1 MGNLN
6 DTIAAISTAIGEA
19 GIAIV
24 RMSGDDSINI
34 IDKIFKSAS
43 GKKMAEAENRK
54 FLYGHIVDGD
64 KQIDEV
70 LVVKMKG
77 PHSYTAE
84 DIVEIH
90 CHGGV
95 VSVKR
100 ILNLI
105 LSKGARLAE
114 KGEFTK
120 RGFLN
125 GRIDLTQAEAVIDMI
140 KAKTDL
146 SFDMGLN
153 QLSGALSEVLNK
165 LKDELVS
172 MQALIVANID
182 FPDEDIED
190 AAYHDLI
197 ERSNKILDKM
207 DNLLDNSKNSRLLR
221 DGINTVI
228 LGKPNVGK
236 SSLLNGLLKYDRAI
250 VTDIAGTTRDIIEDY
265 INLDGV
271 LLKITDTAG
280 IRETDDEVER
290 IGVNIAREK
299 LKEADLVIA
308 IFDISR
314 EFDKDDEEILN
325 LIKDKKHITILNK
338 DDLEQK
344 ISDEEIEKY
353 FKDDYLRLSVME
365 NESVKKIENL
375 IIDLFFDGELKIS
388 SDSVLSNLRHI
399 NALKEAKKSL
409 LEVNESLKKKVFLDL
424 IEVDLENVIGHI
436 SEITGTIT
444 TEDIL
449 DRVFSDFCIGKY
461 KATI

>member
-1 MGNLN
+1 MSNLN

-24 RMSGDDSINI
+24 RMSGDDSVNI
-34 IDKIFKSAS
+34 IDKIFVSAS

-54 FLYGHIVDGD
+54 FLYGHIADGD
-64 KQIDEV
+64 KLIDEV

-140 KAKTDL
+140 KAKTDI

-190 AAYHDLI
+190 AAYHDLM
-197 ERSNKILDKM
+197 ERSDKILEKM

-280 IRETDDEVER
+280 IRETDDEVEK

-314 EFDKDDEEILN
+314 DFDKDDEEILN

-338 DDLEQK
+338 DDLDQK
-344 ISDEEIEKY
+344 ISDKEIEKY

-375 IIDLFFDGELKIS
+375 IIDLFFDGELQIS
-388 SDSVLSNLRHI
+388 SDSILSNIRHI
-399 NALKEAKKSL
+399 NALKEAKKAL
-409 LEVNESLKKKVFLDL
+409 LEVNESLKEKVFLDL
-424 IEVDLENVIGHI
+424 IEVDLENVISHI

-449 DRVFSDFCIGKY
+449 DRVFSDFCIGK
-461 KATI
+461 

>member
-24 RMSGDDSINI
+24 RMSGDDSVNI
-34 IDKIFKSAS
+34 IDEIFKSAS
-43 GKKMAEAENRK
+43 GKNMAEAENRK

-190 AAYHDLI
+190 AAYNDLI

-207 DNLLDNSKNSRLLR
+207 DNLLENSKNSRLLR

-280 IRETDDEVER
+280 IRETDDEVEK

-338 DDLEQK
+338 DDLDQK

-365 NESVKKIENL
+365 NESVKKIEDL
-375 IIDLFFDGELKIS
+375 IIDLFFDGELQIS
-388 SDSVLSNLRHI
+388 SDLVLSNLRHI

-409 LEVNESLKKKVFLDL
+409 LEVNESLKQKVFLDL

-449 DRVFSDFCIGKY
+449 DRVFSDFCIGK
-461 KATI
+461 

>member
-1 MGNLN
+1 MANLN

-24 RMSGDDSINI
+24 RMSGDDSVNI
-34 IDKIFKSAS
+34 IDEIFVSAS
-43 GKKMAEAENRK
+43 EKKMAEAENRK
-54 FLYGHIVDGD
+54 FLYGHIADGD
-64 KQIDEV
+64 KLIDEV

-140 KAKTDL
+140 KAKTDI

-190 AAYHDLI
+190 AAYHDLM
-197 ERSNKILDKM
+197 ERSDKILEKM

-280 IRETDDEVER
+280 IRETDDEVEK

-314 EFDKDDEEILN
+314 DFDKDDEEILN

-338 DDLEQK
+338 DDLDQK

-375 IIDLFFDGELKIS
+375 IIDLFFDGELQIS
-388 SDSVLSNLRHI
+388 SDSILSNIRHI
-399 NALKEAKKSL
+399 NALKEAKKAL
-409 LEVNESLKKKVFLDL
+409 LEVNESLKEKVFLDL
-424 IEVDLENVIGHI
+424 IEVDLENVISHI

-449 DRVFSDFCIGKY
+449 DRVFSDFCIGK
-461 KATI
+461 

>member
-1 MGNLN
+1 MANLN

-24 RMSGDDSINI
+24 RMSGDDSVNI
-34 IDKIFKSAS
+34 IDEIFVSAS

-54 FLYGHIVDGD
+54 FLYGHIADGD
-64 KQIDEV
+64 KLIDEV

-95 VSVKR
+95 VSVKK

-140 KAKTDL
+140 KAKTDI

-190 AAYHDLI
+190 AAYHDLM
-197 ERSNKILDKM
+197 ERSDKILEKM
-207 DNLLDNSKNSRLLR
+207 NNLLDNSKNSRLLR

-280 IRETDDEVER
+280 IRETDDEVEK

-314 EFDKDDEEILN
+314 DFDKDDEEILN

-338 DDLEQK
+338 DDLDQK

-375 IIDLFFDGELKIS
+375 IIDLFFDGELQIS
-388 SDSVLSNLRHI
+388 SDSILSNIRHI
-399 NALKEAKKSL
+399 NALKEAKKAL
-409 LEVNESLKKKVFLDL
+409 LEVNESLKEKVFLDL
-424 IEVDLENVIGHI
+424 IEVDLENVISHI

-449 DRVFSDFCIGKY
+449 DRVFSDFCIGK
-461 KATI
+461 

>member
-1 MGNLN
+1 MSNLN

-24 RMSGDDSINI
+24 RMSGDDSVNI
-34 IDKIFKSAS
+34 IDEIFVSAS

-54 FLYGHIVDGD
+54 FLYGHIADGD
-64 KQIDEV
+64 KLIDEV

-140 KAKTDL
+140 KAKTDI
-146 SFDMGLN
+146 SFDIGLN

-190 AAYHDLI
+190 AAYHDLM
-197 ERSNKILDKM
+197 ERSDKILEKM

-280 IRETDDEVER
+280 IRETDDEVEK

-314 EFDKDDEEILN
+314 DFDKDDEEILN

-338 DDLEQK
+338 DDLDQK

-375 IIDLFFDGELKIS
+375 IIDLFFDGELQIS
-388 SDSVLSNLRHI
+388 SDSILSNIRHI
-399 NALKEAKKSL
+399 NALKEAKKTL
-409 LEVNESLKKKVFLDL
+409 LEVNESLKEKVFLDL
-424 IEVDLENVIGHI
+424 IEVDLENVISHI

-449 DRVFSDFCIGKY
+449 DRVFSDFCIGK
-461 KATI
+461 

>member
-84 DIVEIH
+84 DIIEIH

-125 GRIDLTQAEAVIDMI
+125 GRIDLTQVEAVIDMI

-190 AAYHDLI
+190 AAYNDLI

-280 IRETDDEVER
+280 IRETDDEVEK

-325 LIKDKKHITILNK
+325 LIKDKRHITILNK

-365 NESVKKIENL
+365 NESVKKIEDL
-375 IIDLFFDGELKIS
+375 IIDLFFDGELQIS

-409 LEVNESLKKKVFLDL
+409 LEVNESLKQKVFLDL

-449 DRVFSDFCIGKY
+449 DRVFSDFCIGK
-461 KATI
+461 

>member
-1 MGNLN
+1 MANLN

-24 RMSGDDSINI
+24 RMSGDDSVNI
-34 IDKIFKSAS
+34 IDEIFVSAS

-54 FLYGHIVDGD
+54 FLYGHIADGD
-64 KQIDEV
+64 KLIDEV

-84 DIVEIH
+84 DIVEVH

-140 KAKTDL
+140 KAKTDI

-190 AAYHDLI
+190 AAYHDLM
-197 ERSNKILDKM
+197 ERSYKILEKM
-207 DNLLDNSKNSRLLR
+207 DSLLDNSKNSRLLR

-280 IRETDDEVER
+280 IRETDDEVEK

-314 EFDKDDEEILN
+314 DFDKDDEEILN

-338 DDLEQK
+338 DDLDQK

-375 IIDLFFDGELKIS
+375 IIDLFFDGELQIS
-388 SDSVLSNLRHI
+388 SDSILSNIRHI
-399 NALKEAKKSL
+399 NALKEAKKAL
-409 LEVNESLKKKVFLDL
+409 LEVNESLKEKVFLDL

-449 DRVFSDFCIGKY
+449 DRVFSDFCIGK
-461 KATI
+461 

>member
-1 MGNLN
+1 MANLN

-24 RMSGDDSINI
+24 RMSGDDSVNI
-34 IDKIFKSAS
+34 IDEIFVSAS

-54 FLYGHIVDGD
+54 FLYGHIADGD
-64 KQIDEV
+64 KLIDEV

-114 KGEFTK
+114 RGEFTK

-140 KAKTDL
+140 KAKTDI

-190 AAYHDLI
+190 AAYHDLM
-197 ERSNKILDKM
+197 ERSDKILEKM

-280 IRETDDEVER
+280 IRETDDEVEK

-314 EFDKDDEEILN
+314 DFDKDDEEILN

-338 DDLEQK
+338 DDLDQK

-375 IIDLFFDGELKIS
+375 IIDLFFDGELQIS
-388 SDSVLSNLRHI
+388 SDSILSNIRHI
-399 NALKEAKKSL
+399 NALKEAKKAL
-409 LEVNESLKKKVFLDL
+409 LEVNESLKEKVFLDL
-424 IEVDLENVIGHI
+424 IEVDLENVISHI

-449 DRVFSDFCIGKY
+449 DRVFSDFCIGK
-461 KATI
+461 

>member
-1 MGNLN
+1 MANLN

-24 RMSGDDSINI
+24 RISGDDSVNI
-34 IDKIFKSAS
+34 IDEIFVSAS

-54 FLYGHIVDGD
+54 FLYGHIADGD
-64 KQIDEV
+64 KLIDEV

-140 KAKTDL
+140 KAKTDI

-190 AAYHDLI
+190 AAYHDLM
-197 ERSNKILDKM
+197 ERSDKILEKM

-280 IRETDDEVER
+280 IRETDDEVEK

-314 EFDKDDEEILN
+314 DFDKDDEEILN

-338 DDLEQK
+338 DDLDQK

-375 IIDLFFDGELKIS
+375 IIDLFFDGELQIS
-388 SDSVLSNLRHI
+388 SDSILSNIRHI
-399 NALKEAKKSL
+399 NALKEAKKAL
-409 LEVNESLKKKVFLDL
+409 LEVNESLKEKVFLDL
-424 IEVDLENVIGHI
+424 IEVDLENVISHI

-449 DRVFSDFCIGKY
+449 DRVFSDFCIGK
-461 KATI
+461 

>member
-1 MGNLN
+1 MANLN

-24 RMSGDDSINI
+24 RMSGDDSVNI
-34 IDKIFKSAS
+34 IDEIFVSAS

-54 FLYGHIVDGD
+54 FLYGHIADGD
-64 KQIDEV
+64 KLIDEV

-84 DIVEIH
+84 DIVEVH

-140 KAKTDL
+140 KAKTDI

-190 AAYHDLI
+190 AAYHDLM
-197 ERSNKILDKM
+197 ERSDKILEKM

-280 IRETDDEVER
+280 IRETDDEVEK

-314 EFDKDDEEILN
+314 DFDKDDEEILN
-325 LIKDKKHITILNK
+325 LIKDKKNITILNK
-338 DDLEQK
+338 DDLDQK

-375 IIDLFFDGELKIS
+375 IIDLFFDGELQIS
-388 SDSVLSNLRHI
+388 SDSILSNIRHI
-399 NALKEAKKSL
+399 NALKESKKAL
-409 LEVNESLKKKVFLDL
+409 LEVNESLKEKVFLDL
-424 IEVDLENVIGHI
+424 IEVDLENVISHI

-449 DRVFSDFCIGKY
+449 DRVFSDFCIGK
-461 KATI
+461 

>member
-1 MGNLN
+1 MANLN

-24 RMSGDDSINI
+24 RMSGDDSVNI
-34 IDKIFKSAS
+34 IDEIFVPAS

-54 FLYGHIVDGD
+54 FLYGHIADGD
-64 KQIDEV
+64 KLIDEV

-95 VSVKR
+95 VSVKK

-140 KAKTDL
+140 KAKTDI

-165 LKDELVS
+165 LKDELLS

-190 AAYHDLI
+190 AAYHDLM
-197 ERSNKILDKM
+197 ERSDKILEKM

-280 IRETDDEVER
+280 IRETDDEVEK

-314 EFDKDDEEILN
+314 DFDKDDEEILN

-338 DDLEQK
+338 DDLDQK

-375 IIDLFFDGELKIS
+375 IIDLFFDGELQIS
-388 SDSVLSNLRHI
+388 SDSILSNIRHI
-399 NALKEAKKSL
+399 NALKEAKKAL
-409 LEVNESLKKKVFLDL
+409 LEVNESLKEKVFLDL
-424 IEVDLENVIGHI
+424 IEVELENVISHI

-449 DRVFSDFCIGKY
+449 DRVFSDFCIGK
-461 KATI
+461 

>member
-24 RMSGDDSINI
+24 RMSGEDSINI
-34 IDKIFKSAS
+34 IDKIFVSAS
-43 GKKMAEAENRK
+43 KIKMKDAENRK
-54 FLYGHIVDGD
+54 FMYGHIYDDD
-64 KQIDEV
+64 KKIDEV

-125 GRIDLTQAEAVIDMI
+125 GRIDLTQAEAVIDLI
-140 KAKTDL
+140 KAKTDI
-146 SFDMGLN
+146 SFDLGLN

-190 AAYHDLI
+190 AAYNDLLD
-197 ERSNKILDKM
+197 RSKKILDKI
-207 DNLLDNSKNSRLLR
+207 DNLLENSKNSRLLR

-250 VTDIAGTTRDIIEDY
+250 VTDIAGTTRDVIEDY

-271 LLKITDTAG
+271 LLKISDTAG
-280 IRETDDEVER
+280 IRETDDEVEK

-299 LKEADLVIA
+299 LKDADLVIA
-308 IFDISR
+308 IFDLSR
-314 EFDKDDEEILN
+314 DFDEDDKEILK
-325 LIKDKKHITILNK
+325 LIENKKHIIILNK

-365 NESVKKIENL
+365 NESVMKVEKL
-375 IIDLFFDGELKIS
+375 IIDLFFDGELQIS
-388 SDSVLSNLRHI
+388 SDTVLSNLRHI
-399 NALKEAKKSL
+399 NALREAKKEL
-409 LEVNESLKKKVFLDL
+409 LEVNESLNKRVFLDL
-424 IEVDLENVIGHI
+424 IEVDLENVIAHI

-449 DRVFSDFCIGKY
+449 DRVFSDFCIGK
-461 KATI
+461 

>member
-24 RMSGDDSINI
+24 RMSGDDSVNI

-190 AAYHDLI
+190 AAYNDLI

-280 IRETDDEVER
+280 IRETDDEVEK

-375 IIDLFFDGELKIS
+375 IIDLFFDGELQIS
-388 SDSVLSNLRHI
+388 SDSILSNLRHI

-449 DRVFSDFCIGKY
+449 DRVFSDFCIGK
-461 KATI
+461 

>member
-34 IDKIFKSAS
+34 IDEIFKSAS
-43 GKKMAEAENRK
+43 GKKMAESENRK

-153 QLSGALSEVLNK
+153 QLSGVLSEVLNK

-190 AAYHDLI
+190 AAYNDLI

-449 DRVFSDFCIGKY
+449 DRVFSDFCIGK
-461 KATI
+461 

>member
-1 MGNLN
+1 MMGNLN

-24 RMSGDDSINI
+24 RMSGEDSINI
-34 IDKIFKSAS
+34 IDKIFVAAS
-43 GKKMAEAENRK
+43 KIKMKDAENRK
-54 FLYGHIVDGD
+54 FMYGHIYDDD
-64 KQIDEV
+64 KKIDEV

-125 GRIDLTQAEAVIDMI
+125 GRIDLTQAEAVIDLI
-140 KAKTDL
+140 KAKTDI
-146 SFDMGLN
+146 SFDLGLN

-190 AAYHDLI
+190 AAYNDLLD
-197 ERSNKILDKM
+197 RSKKILDKI
-207 DNLLDNSKNSRLLR
+207 DNLLENSKNSRLLR

-250 VTDIAGTTRDIIEDY
+250 VTDIAGTTRDVIEDY

-271 LLKITDTAG
+271 LLKISDTAG
-280 IRETDDEVER
+280 IRETDDEVEK

-299 LKEADLVIA
+299 LKDADLVIA
-308 IFDISR
+308 IFDLSR
-314 EFDKDDEEILN
+314 DFDEDDKEILK
-325 LIKDKKHITILNK
+325 LIENKKHIIILNK

-365 NESVKKIENL
+365 NESVMKVEKL
-375 IIDLFFDGELKIS
+375 IIDLFFDGELQIS
-388 SDSVLSNLRHI
+388 SDTVLSNLRHI
-399 NALKEAKKSL
+399 NALREAKKEL
-409 LEVNESLKKKVFLDL
+409 LEVNESLNKRVFLDL
-424 IEVDLENVIGHI
+424 IEVDLENVIAHI

-449 DRVFSDFCIGKY
+449 DRVFSDFCIGK
-461 KATI
+461 

>member
-34 IDKIFKSAS
+34 IDEIFKSAS

-84 DIVEIH
+84 DIIEIH

-190 AAYHDLI
+190 AAYNDLI

-375 IIDLFFDGELKIS
+375 IIDLFFDGELQIS

-449 DRVFSDFCIGKY
+449 DRVFSDFCIGK
-461 KATI
+461 

>member
-1 MGNLN
+1 MANLN

-24 RMSGDDSINI
+24 RMSGDNSVNI
-34 IDKIFKSAS
+34 IDKIFVSAS
-43 GKKMAEAENRK
+43 GKKMVEAENRK

-64 KQIDEV
+64 KLIDEV

-84 DIVEIH
+84 DIVEVH

-140 KAKTDL
+140 KAKTDI

-190 AAYHDLI
+190 AAYHDLM
-197 ERSNKILDKM
+197 ERSGKILEKM

-280 IRETDDEVER
+280 IRETDDEVEK

-314 EFDKDDEEILN
+314 DFDKDDEEILK
-325 LIKDKKHITILNK
+325 LIKGKKHITILNK
-338 DDLEQK
+338 DDLDQK
-344 ISDEEIEKY
+344 ISNEEIEKY

-365 NESVKKIENL
+365 NKSVKKIENL
-375 IIDLFFDGELKIS
+375 IIDLFFDGVLQIS
-388 SDSVLSNLRHI
+388 SDSILSNIRHI
-399 NALKEAKKSL
+399 NALKEAKKAL
-409 LEVNESLKKKVFLDL
+409 LEVNESLKERVFLDL

-436 SEITGTIT
+436 SEITGIIT

-449 DRVFSDFCIGKY
+449 DRVFSDFCIGK
-461 KATI
+461 

>member
-34 IDKIFKSAS
+34 IDKIFVSAS
-43 GKKMAEAENRK
+43 KVKMAEAENRK
-54 FLYGHIVDGD
+54 FLYGHICDGD
-64 KQIDEV
+64 KKIDEV

-125 GRIDLTQAEAVIDMI
+125 GRIDLTQAEAVIDLI
-140 KAKTDL
+140 KAKTDI
-146 SFDMGLN
+146 SFDLGLN
-153 QLSGALSEVLNK
+153 QLGGALSEVLNK

-190 AAYHDLI
+190 AAYNDLLD
-197 ERSNKILDKM
+197 RSNKILDKM
-207 DNLLDNSKNSRLLR
+207 DKLLENSKNSRLLR

-250 VTDIAGTTRDIIEDY
+250 VTDIAGTTRDVIEDY

-271 LLKITDTAG
+271 LLKISDTAG
-280 IRETDDEVER
+280 IRETEDEVEK

-299 LKEADLVIA
+299 LKDADLVIA

-314 EFDKDDEEILN
+314 DFDQDDKEILK
-325 LIKDKKHITILNK
+325 LIENKKRIIILNK

-344 ISDEEIEKY
+344 ISDGEIEKY

-365 NESVKKIENL
+365 NESVMKVEKL
-375 IIDLFFDGELKIS
+375 IIDLFFDGELQIS
-388 SDSVLSNLRHI
+388 SDTVLSNLRHI
-399 NALKEAKKSL
+399 NALREAKKEL
-409 LEVNESLKKKVFLDL
+409 LEVNESLNKRVFLDL
-424 IEVDLENVIGHI
+424 IEVDLENVIAHI

-449 DRVFSDFCIGKY
+449 DRVFSDFCIGK
-461 KATI
+461 

>member
-1 MGNLN
+1 MSNLN

-24 RMSGDDSINI
+24 RISGDDSVNI
-34 IDKIFKSAS
+34 IDEIFVSAS

-54 FLYGHIVDGD
+54 FLYGYIADGD
-64 KQIDEV
+64 KLIDEV

-114 KGEFTK
+114 RGEFTK

-140 KAKTDL
+140 KAKTDI

-190 AAYHDLI
+190 AAYHDLM
-197 ERSNKILDKM
+197 ERSDKILEKM

-280 IRETDDEVER
+280 IRETDDEVEK

-314 EFDKDDEEILN
+314 DFDKDDEEILN

-338 DDLEQK
+338 DDLDQK

-375 IIDLFFDGELKIS
+375 IIDLFFDGELQIS
-388 SDSVLSNLRHI
+388 SDSILSNIRHI
-399 NALKEAKKSL
+399 NALKEAKKAL
-409 LEVNESLKKKVFLDL
+409 LEVNESLKEKVFLDL
-424 IEVDLENVIGHI
+424 IEVDLENVISHI

-449 DRVFSDFCIGKY
+449 DRVFSDFCIGK
-461 KATI
+461 

>member
-24 RMSGDDSINI
+24 RMSGDDSVNI
-34 IDKIFKSAS
+34 IDEIFKSAS

-64 KQIDEV
+64 KKIDEV

-140 KAKTDL
+140 KAKTGL

-190 AAYHDLI
+190 AAYNDLI
-197 ERSNKILDKM
+197 ERSHKILDKM

-280 IRETDDEVER
+280 IRETEDEVEK

-325 LIKDKKHITILNK
+325 LIKDKNHITILNK

-375 IIDLFFDGELKIS
+375 IIDLFFDGELQIS

-449 DRVFSDFCIGKY
+449 DRVFSDFCIGK
-461 KATI
+461 

>member
-1 MGNLN
+1 MQNLN

-24 RMSGDDSINI
+24 RLSGEDSINI
-34 IDKIFKSAS
+34 IDKIFVAKN
-43 GKKMAEAENRK
+43 KKKIKDAENRK
-54 FLYGHIVDGD
+54 FVYGHIFDED
-64 KQIDEV
+64 KAIDEV
-70 LVVKMKG
+70 LVVKMLG

-84 DIVEIH
+84 DIVEVH

-95 VSVKR
+95 VAVKR

-114 KGEFTK
+114 RGEFTK

-140 KAKTDL
+140 KSKTDI
-146 SFDMGLN
+146 SFDIGLN
-153 QLSGALSEVLNK
+153 QLGGSLSSVLSALQDKVI
-165 LKDELVS
+165 S

-182 FPDEDIED
+182 FPDDEIED
-190 AAYHDLI
+190 ATYD
-197 ERSNKILDKM
+197 ELDKRYEEIISKI
-207 DNLLDNSKNSRLLR
+207 DNLLENSKNSRLLR

-236 SSLLNGLLKYDRAI
+236 SSLLNGLLRYDRAI
-250 VTDIAGTTRDIIEDY
+250 VTDIAGTTRDVIEDY

-280 IRETDDEVER
+280 IRETEDEVEK
-290 IGVNIAREK
+290 IGVSIAK
-299 LKEADLVIA
+299 DKMKDADLIIA

-314 EFDKDDEEILN
+314 EFDNDDKEILK

-338 DDLEQK
+338 DDLIQK
-344 ISDEEIEKY
+344 ISDEDIEKY
-353 FKDDYLRLSVME
+353 FGKDYLKLSVME
-365 NESVKKIENL
+365 NQSIREIENL
-375 IIDLFFDGELKIS
+375 IKDMFFDGEIQIS
-388 SDSVLSNLRHI
+388 SDGVLSNIRHI
-399 NALKEAKKSL
+399 NALKEAKKD
-409 LEVNESLKKKVFLDL
+409 LEAVKNGIDARVFLDL
-424 IEVDLENVIGHI
+424 IAVDLENVINHI
-436 SEITGTIT
+436 SEITGAIT

-449 DRVFSDFCIGKY
+449 DRVFSEFCIGK
-461 KATI
+461 

>member
-24 RMSGDDSINI
+24 RMSGEDSINI
-34 IDKIFKSAS
+34 IDKIFVAAS
-43 GKKMAEAENRK
+43 KIKMKDAENRK
-54 FLYGHIVDGD
+54 FMYGHIYDAD
-64 KQIDEV
+64 KKIDEV

-125 GRIDLTQAEAVIDMI
+125 GRIDLTQAEAVIDLI
-140 KAKTDL
+140 KAKTDI
-146 SFDMGLN
+146 SFDLGLN

-182 FPDEDIED
+182 FTDEDIED
-190 AAYHDLI
+190 AAYNDLLD
-197 ERSNKILDKM
+197 RSKKILDKI
-207 DNLLDNSKNSRLLR
+207 DNLLENSKNSRLLR

-250 VTDIAGTTRDIIEDY
+250 VTDIAGTTRDVIEDY

-271 LLKITDTAG
+271 LLKISDTAG
-280 IRETDDEVER
+280 IRETDDEVEK

-299 LKEADLVIA
+299 LKDADLVIA
-308 IFDISR
+308 IFDLSR
-314 EFDKDDEEILN
+314 DFDEDDKEILK
-325 LIKDKKHITILNK
+325 LIENKKDIIILNK

-365 NESVKKIENL
+365 NESVMKVEKL
-375 IIDLFFDGELKIS
+375 IIDLFFDGELQIS
-388 SDSVLSNLRHI
+388 SDTVLSNLRHI
-399 NALKEAKKSL
+399 NALREAKKEL
-409 LEVNESLKKKVFLDL
+409 LEVNESLNKRVFLDL
-424 IEVDLENVIGHI
+424 IEVDLENVIAHI

-449 DRVFSDFCIGKY
+449 DRVFSDFCIGK
-461 KATI
+461 

>member
-1 MGNLN
+1 MENLK

-24 RMSGDDSINI
+24 RMSGDDSIEI
-34 IDKIFKSAS
+34 IDKVFKGVSEKS
-43 GKKMAEAENRK
+43 MAEFENRK
-54 FLYGHIVDGD
+54 FAYGHIYDGD
-64 KQIDEV
+64 KIIDEV

-84 DIVEIH
+84 DIVEVH

-95 VSVKR
+95 VAVKR
-100 ILNLI
+100 ILNLL

-114 KGEFTK
+114 RGEFTK

-125 GRIDLTQAEAVIDMI
+125 GRIDLAQAEGIIDMI
-140 KAKTDL
+140 KSKTET

-153 QLSGALSEVLNK
+153 QLNGELSKVLNNMI
-165 LKDELVS
+165 DELIS
-172 MQALIVANID
+172 MQALVVANID
-182 FPDEDIED
+182 FPEDDIENATYESLD
-190 AAYHDLI
+190 
-197 ERSNKILDKM
+197 ERSKKILDKI

-250 VTDIAGTTRDIIEDY
+250 VTDIAGTTRDVIEDY

-280 IRETDDEVER
+280 IRETDDQVEK

-308 IFDISR
+308 IFDLSR
-314 EFDKDDEEILN
+314 KFDSDDEEILN
-325 LIKDKKHITILNK
+325 LIENKKHIVILNK

-344 ISDEEIEKY
+344 ITDEEIKNH
-353 FKDDYLRLSVME
+353 FGDDYLRLSVME
-365 NESVKKIENL
+365 NESIKKIEKL
-375 IIDLFFDGELKIS
+375 IIDLFFDGEIVIS
-388 SDSVLSNLRHI
+388 SDATLSNLRHV
-399 NALKEAKKSL
+399 NALKDAKEDL
-409 LEVNESLKKKVFLDL
+409 IEVRNGIDRKEFLDL
-424 IEVDLENVIGHI
+424 IEVDIENVIGHI

-449 DRVFSDFCIGKY
+449 DRVFSEFCIGK
-461 KATI
+461 

>member
-1 MGNLN
+1 MANLN

-24 RMSGDDSINI
+24 RMSGDDSVNI
-34 IDKIFKSAS
+34 IDKIFVSAI

-64 KQIDEV
+64 KLIDEV

-84 DIVEIH
+84 DIIEVH

-100 ILNLI
+100 ILSLI

-140 KAKTDL
+140 KAKTDI

-190 AAYHDLI
+190 AAYHDLM
-197 ERSNKILDKM
+197 ERSGKILEKM

-280 IRETDDEVER
+280 IRETDDEVEK

-314 EFDKDDEEILN
+314 DFDKDDEEILK
-325 LIKDKKHITILNK
+325 LIKGKKHITILNK
-338 DDLEQK
+338 DDLDQK
-344 ISDEEIEKY
+344 ISNEEIEKY

-365 NESVKKIENL
+365 NKSVKKIENL
-375 IIDLFFDGELKIS
+375 IIDLFFDGELQIS
-388 SDSVLSNLRHI
+388 SDSILSNIRHI
-399 NALKEAKKSL
+399 NALKEAKKAL
-409 LEVNESLKKKVFLDL
+409 LEVNESLKERVFLDL

-449 DRVFSDFCIGKY
+449 DRVFSDFCIGK
-461 KATI
+461 

>member
-34 IDKIFKSAS
+34 IDEIFKSAS

-190 AAYHDLI
+190 AAYNDLI

-280 IRETDDEVER
+280 IRETEDEVEK

-344 ISDEEIEKY
+344 ISDEEIKKY

-365 NESVKKIENL
+365 NESVKKIEDL
-375 IIDLFFDGELKIS
+375 IIDLFFDGELQIS

-399 NALKEAKKSL
+399 NALTEAKKSL
-409 LEVNESLKKKVFLDL
+409 LEVNESLKQKVFLDL

-449 DRVFSDFCIGKY
+449 DRVFSDFCIGK
-461 KATI
+461 

>member
-34 IDKIFKSAS
+34 IDEIFKSAS

-84 DIVEIH
+84 DIIEIH

-105 LSKGARLAE
+105 LSKNARLAE

-190 AAYHDLI
+190 AAYNDLI

-280 IRETDDEVER
+280 IRETDDEVEK

-344 ISDEEIEKY
+344 ISDEEIKKY

-375 IIDLFFDGELKIS
+375 IIDLFFDGELQIS

-449 DRVFSDFCIGKY
+449 DRVFSDFCIGK
-461 KATI
+461 

>member
-1 MGNLN
+1 MANLN

-24 RMSGDDSINI
+24 RMSGDDSVNI
-34 IDKIFKSAS
+34 IDEIFVSAS

-54 FLYGHIVDGD
+54 FLYGHIADGD
-64 KQIDEV
+64 KLIDEV

-140 KAKTDL
+140 KAKTDI

-190 AAYHDLI
+190 AAYHDLM
-197 ERSNKILDKM
+197 ERSDKILEKM

-280 IRETDDEVER
+280 IRETDDEVEK

-314 EFDKDDEEILN
+314 DFDKDDEEILN

-338 DDLEQK
+338 DDLDQK

-375 IIDLFFDGELKIS
+375 IIDLFFDGELQIS
-388 SDSVLSNLRHI
+388 SDSILSNIRHI
-399 NALKEAKKSL
+399 NALKEAKKAL
-409 LEVNESLKKKVFLDL
+409 LEVNESLKEKVFLDL

-449 DRVFSDFCIGKY
+449 DRVFSDFCIGK
-461 KATI
+461 

>member
-24 RMSGDDSINI
+24 RMSGEDSINI
-34 IDKIFKSAS
+34 IDKIFVSAS
-43 GKKMAEAENRK
+43 KIKMKDAENRK
-54 FLYGHIVDGD
+54 FMYGHIYDAD
-64 KQIDEV
+64 KKIDEV

-125 GRIDLTQAEAVIDMI
+125 GRIDLTQAEAVIDLI
-140 KAKTDL
+140 KAKTDI
-146 SFDMGLN
+146 SFDLGLN

-190 AAYHDLI
+190 AAYNDLLD
-197 ERSNKILDKM
+197 RSKKILDKI
-207 DNLLDNSKNSRLLR
+207 DNLLENSKNSRLLR

-250 VTDIAGTTRDIIEDY
+250 VTDIAGTTRDVIEDY

-271 LLKITDTAG
+271 LLKISDTAG
-280 IRETDDEVER
+280 IRETDDEVEK

-299 LKEADLVIA
+299 LKDADLVIA
-308 IFDISR
+308 IFDLSR
-314 EFDKDDEEILN
+314 DFDDDDKEILK
-325 LIKDKKHITILNK
+325 LIENKKHVIILNK

-365 NESVKKIENL
+365 NESVMKVEKL
-375 IIDLFFDGELKIS
+375 IIDLFFDGELQIS
-388 SDSVLSNLRHI
+388 SDTVLSNLRHI
-399 NALKEAKKSL
+399 NALREAKKEL
-409 LEVNESLKKKVFLDL
+409 LEVNESLNKRVFLDL
-424 IEVDLENVIGHI
+424 IEVDLENVIAHI

-449 DRVFSDFCIGKY
+449 DRVFSDFCIGK
-461 KATI
+461 

>member
-34 IDKIFKSAS
+34 IDKIFVSAS
-43 GKKMAEAENRK
+43 GTKMAEAENRK
-54 FLYGHIVDGD
+54 FLYGHICDGD
-64 KQIDEV
+64 KKIDEV

-125 GRIDLTQAEAVIDMI
+125 GRIDLTQAEAVIDLI
-140 KAKTDL
+140 KAKTDI
-146 SFDMGLN
+146 SFDLGLN
-153 QLSGALSEVLNK
+153 QLGGALSEVLNK

-190 AAYHDLI
+190 AAYNDLLD
-197 ERSNKILDKM
+197 RSNKILDKM
-207 DNLLDNSKNSRLLR
+207 DKLLENSKNSRLLR

-250 VTDIAGTTRDIIEDY
+250 VTDIAGTTRDVIEDY

-271 LLKITDTAG
+271 LLKISDTAG
-280 IRETDDEVER
+280 IIETDDEVEK

-299 LKEADLVIA
+299 LKDADLVIA

-314 EFDKDDEEILN
+314 DFDQDDKEILK
-325 LIKDKKHITILNK
+325 LIENKKHIIILNK

-344 ISDEEIEKY
+344 ISDDEIEKY

-365 NESVKKIENL
+365 NESVMKVEKL
-375 IIDLFFDGELKIS
+375 IIDLFFDGELQIS
-388 SDSVLSNLRHI
+388 SDTVLSNLRHI
-399 NALKEAKKSL
+399 NALREAKKEL
-409 LEVNESLKKKVFLDL
+409 LEVNESLNKRVFLDL
-424 IEVDLENVIGHI
+424 IEVDLENVIAHI

-449 DRVFSDFCIGKY
+449 DRVFSDFCIGK
-461 KATI
+461 

>member
-24 RMSGDDSINI
+24 RMSGEDSINI
-34 IDKIFKSAS
+34 IDKIFVAAS
-43 GKKMAEAENRK
+43 KIKMKDAENRK
-54 FLYGHIVDGD
+54 FMYGHIYDDD
-64 KQIDEV
+64 KKIDEV

-114 KGEFTK
+114 RGEFTK

-140 KAKTDL
+140 KSKTDI
-146 SFDMGLN
+146 SFDLGLN
-153 QLSGALSEVLNK
+153 QLGGALTEVLNK

-190 AAYHDLI
+190 AAYNDLI
-197 ERSNKILDKM
+197 DRSKKILEKM
-207 DNLLDNSKNSRLLR
+207 ENLLENSKNSRLLR

-250 VTDIAGTTRDIIEDY
+250 VTDIAGTTRDVIEDY

-271 LLKITDTAG
+271 LLKISDTAG
-280 IRETDDEVER
+280 IRETDDEVEK

-299 LKEADLVIA
+299 LKDADLVIA
-308 IFDISR
+308 IFDLSR
-314 EFDKDDEEILN
+314 DFDQDDKEILK
-325 LIKDKKHITILNK
+325 LIENKKHIIILNK

-344 ISDEEIEKY
+344 ITNEEIENY

-365 NESVKKIENL
+365 NKSVLKVEKL
-375 IIDLFFDGELKIS
+375 IIDLFFDGELQIS
-388 SDSVLSNLRHI
+388 SETVLSNLRHI
-399 NALKEAKKSL
+399 NALKEAKKDL
-409 LEVNESLKKKVFLDL
+409 IEVNESLNEKVFLDL
-424 IEVDLENVIGHI
+424 IEVDLENVIAHI
-436 SEITGTIT
+436 SEITGAIT

-449 DRVFSDFCIGKY
+449 DRVFSDFCIGK
-461 KATI
+461 

>member
-34 IDKIFKSAS
+34 IDEIFKSAS

-190 AAYHDLI
+190 AAYNDLI

-280 IRETDDEVER
+280 IRETDDEVEK

-375 IIDLFFDGELKIS
+375 IIDLFFDGELQIS

-409 LEVNESLKKKVFLDL
+409 LEVNESLKQKVFLDL

-449 DRVFSDFCIGKY
+449 DRVFSDFCIGK
-461 KATI
+461 

>member
-1 MGNLN
+1 MSNLN

-24 RMSGDDSINI
+24 RMSGDDSVNI
-34 IDKIFKSAS
+34 IDEIFVSAS

-54 FLYGHIVDGD
+54 FLYGHIADGD
-64 KQIDEV
+64 KLIDEV

-140 KAKTDL
+140 KAKTDI

-190 AAYHDLI
+190 AAYHDLM
-197 ERSNKILDKM
+197 ERSDKILEKM

-280 IRETDDEVER
+280 IRETDDEVEK

-308 IFDISR
+308 IFDNSR
-314 EFDKDDEEILN
+314 VFDKDDEEILN

-338 DDLEQK
+338 DDLDQK

-375 IIDLFFDGELKIS
+375 IIDLFFDGELQIS
-388 SDSVLSNLRHI
+388 SDSILSNIRHI
-399 NALKEAKKSL
+399 NALKEAKKAL
-409 LEVNESLKKKVFLDL
+409 LEVNESLKEKVFLDL

-444 TEDIL
+444 TEDIF
-449 DRVFSDFCIGKY
+449 DRVFSDFCIGK
-461 KATI
+461 

>member
-34 IDKIFKSAS
+34 IDKIFVSAS
-43 GKKMAEAENRK
+43 KVKMGEAENRK
-54 FLYGHIVDGD
+54 FLYGHICDGD
-64 KQIDEV
+64 KKIDEV

-125 GRIDLTQAEAVIDMI
+125 GRIDLTQAEAVIDLI
-140 KAKTDL
+140 KAKTDI
-146 SFDMGLN
+146 SFDLGLN
-153 QLSGALSEVLNK
+153 QLGGALSEVLNK

-190 AAYHDLI
+190 AAYNDLLD
-197 ERSNKILDKM
+197 RSNKILDKM
-207 DNLLDNSKNSRLLR
+207 DKLLENSKNSRLLR

-250 VTDIAGTTRDIIEDY
+250 VTDIAGTTRDVIEDY

-271 LLKITDTAG
+271 LLKISDTAG
-280 IRETDDEVER
+280 IRETEDEVEK

-299 LKEADLVIA
+299 LKDADLVIA

-314 EFDKDDEEILN
+314 DFDQDDKEILK
-325 LIKDKKHITILNK
+325 LIENKKHIIILNK

-344 ISDEEIEKY
+344 ISDDEIEKY

-365 NESVKKIENL
+365 NESVMKVEKL
-375 IIDLFFDGELKIS
+375 IIDLFFDGELQIS
-388 SDSVLSNLRHI
+388 SDTVLSNLRHI
-399 NALKEAKKSL
+399 NALREAKKEL
-409 LEVNESLKKKVFLDL
+409 LEVNESLNKRVFLDL
-424 IEVDLENVIGHI
+424 IEVDLENVIAHI

-449 DRVFSDFCIGKY
+449 DRVFSDFCIGK
-461 KATI
+461 

>member
-1 MGNLN
+1 MANLN

-24 RMSGDDSINI
+24 RMSGDDSVNI
-34 IDKIFKSAS
+34 IDEIFVSAS

-54 FLYGHIVDGD
+54 FLYGHIADGD
-64 KQIDEV
+64 KLIDEV

-95 VSVKR
+95 VSVKK

-140 KAKTDL
+140 KAKTDI

-190 AAYHDLI
+190 AAYHDLM
-197 ERSNKILDKM
+197 ERSDKILEKM

-280 IRETDDEVER
+280 IRETDDEVEK

-314 EFDKDDEEILN
+314 DFDKDDEEILN

-338 DDLEQK
+338 DDLDQK

-375 IIDLFFDGELKIS
+375 IIDLFFDGELQIS
-388 SDSVLSNLRHI
+388 SDSILSNIRHI
-399 NALKEAKKSL
+399 NALKEAKKAL
-409 LEVNESLKKKVFLDL
+409 LEVNESLKEKVFLDL
-424 IEVDLENVIGHI
+424 IEVELENVISHI

-449 DRVFSDFCIGKY
+449 DRVFSDFCIGK
-461 KATI
+461 

>member
-34 IDKIFKSAS
+34 IDKIFVSAS
-43 GKKMAEAENRK
+43 GIKMADAENRK
-54 FLYGHIVDGD
+54 FLYGHICDGD
-64 KQIDEV
+64 KKIDEV

-125 GRIDLTQAEAVIDMI
+125 GRIDLTQAEAVIDLI
-140 KAKTDL
+140 KAKTDI
-146 SFDMGLN
+146 SFDLGLN
-153 QLSGALSEVLNK
+153 QLGGALSEVLNK

-190 AAYHDLI
+190 AAYNDLLD
-197 ERSNKILDKM
+197 RSNKILEKM
-207 DNLLDNSKNSRLLR
+207 DKLLENSKNSRLLR

-250 VTDIAGTTRDIIEDY
+250 VTDIAGTTRDVIEDY

-271 LLKITDTAG
+271 LLKISDTAG
-280 IRETDDEVER
+280 IRETEDEVEK

-299 LKEADLVIA
+299 LKDADLVIA
-308 IFDISR
+308 IFDLSR
-314 EFDKDDEEILN
+314 DFDQDDKEILK
-325 LIKDKKHITILNK
+325 LIENKKHIIILNK

-344 ISDEEIEKY
+344 ISDDEIKKY

-365 NESVKKIENL
+365 NESVMMVEKL
-375 IIDLFFDGELKIS
+375 IIDLFFDGELQIS
-388 SDSVLSNLRHI
+388 SDTVLSNLRHI
-399 NALKEAKKSL
+399 NALREAKKEL
-409 LEVNESLKKKVFLDL
+409 LEVNESLNKRVFLDL
-424 IEVDLENVIGHI
+424 IEVDLENVITHI

-449 DRVFSDFCIGKY
+449 DRVFSDFCIGK
-461 KATI
+461 

>member
-1 MGNLN
+1 MANLN

-24 RMSGDDSINI
+24 RMSGDDSVNI
-34 IDKIFKSAS
+34 IDKIFVSAS
-43 GKKMAEAENRK
+43 GKKMEEAENRK

-64 KQIDEV
+64 KLIDEV

-84 DIVEIH
+84 DIIEVH
-90 CHGGV
+90 CHGSV

-100 ILNLI
+100 ILSLI

-140 KAKTDL
+140 KAKTDI

-190 AAYHDLI
+190 AAYHDLM
-197 ERSNKILDKM
+197 ERSGKILEKM

-280 IRETDDEVER
+280 IRETDDEVEK

-314 EFDKDDEEILN
+314 DFDKDDEEILK
-325 LIKDKKHITILNK
+325 LIKGKKHITILNK

-375 IIDLFFDGELKIS
+375 IIDLFFDGELQIS
-388 SDSVLSNLRHI
+388 SDSILSNIRHI
-399 NALKEAKKSL
+399 NALKEAKKAL
-409 LEVNESLKKKVFLDL
+409 LEVNESLKERVFLDL

-449 DRVFSDFCIGKY
+449 DRVFSDFCIGK
-461 KATI
+461 

>member
-1 MGNLN
+1 MANLN

-24 RMSGDDSINI
+24 RMSGDDSVNI
-34 IDKIFKSAS
+34 IDEIFVSAS

-54 FLYGHIVDGD
+54 FLYGHIADGD
-64 KQIDEV
+64 KLIDEV

-114 KGEFTK
+114 RGEFTK

-140 KAKTDL
+140 KAKTDI

-190 AAYHDLI
+190 AAYHDLM
-197 ERSNKILDKM
+197 ERSDKILEKM

-250 VTDIAGTTRDIIEDY
+250 VSDIAGTTRDIIEDY

-280 IRETDDEVER
+280 IRETDDEVEK

-314 EFDKDDEEILN
+314 DFDKDDEEILN

-338 DDLEQK
+338 DDLDQK

-375 IIDLFFDGELKIS
+375 IIDLFFDGELQIS
-388 SDSVLSNLRHI
+388 SDSILSNIRHI
-399 NALKEAKKSL
+399 NALKEAKKAL
-409 LEVNESLKKKVFLDL
+409 LEVNESLKEKVFLDL
-424 IEVDLENVIGHI
+424 IEVDLENVISHI

-449 DRVFSDFCIGKY
+449 DRVFSDFCIGK
-461 KATI
+461 

>member
-34 IDKIFKSAS
+34 IDKIFVSAS
-43 GKKMAEAENRK
+43 GTKMAEAENRK
-54 FLYGHIVDGD
+54 FLYGHICDGD
-64 KQIDEV
+64 KKIDEV

-90 CHGGV
+90 CHGSV

-125 GRIDLTQAEAVIDMI
+125 GRIDLTQAEAVIDLI
-140 KAKTDL
+140 KAKTDI
-146 SFDMGLN
+146 SFDLGLN
-153 QLSGALSEVLNK
+153 QLGGALSEVLNK

-190 AAYHDLI
+190 AAYNDLLD
-197 ERSNKILDKM
+197 RSNKILDKM
-207 DNLLDNSKNSRLLR
+207 DKLLENSKNSRLLR

-250 VTDIAGTTRDIIEDY
+250 VTDIAGTTRDVIEDY

-271 LLKITDTAG
+271 LLKISDTAG
-280 IRETDDEVER
+280 IRETEDEVEK

-299 LKEADLVIA
+299 LKDADLVIA

-314 EFDKDDEEILN
+314 DFDQDDKEILK
-325 LIKDKKHITILNK
+325 LIENKKHIIILNK

-344 ISDEEIEKY
+344 ISDDEIEKY

-365 NESVKKIENL
+365 NESVMKVEKL
-375 IIDLFFDGELKIS
+375 IIDLFFDGELQIS
-388 SDSVLSNLRHI
+388 SDTVLSNLRHI
-399 NALKEAKKSL
+399 NALREAKKEL
-409 LEVNESLKKKVFLDL
+409 LEVNESLNKRVFLDL
-424 IEVDLENVIGHI
+424 IEVDLENVIAHI

-449 DRVFSDFCIGKY
+449 DRVFSDFCIGK
-461 KATI
+461 

>member
-24 RMSGDDSINI
+24 RMSGDNSINI
-34 IDKIFKSAS
+34 IDKIFVSAS
-43 GKKMAEAENRK
+43 GIKMADAENRK
-54 FLYGHIVDGD
+54 FMYGHIFDGD
-64 KQIDEV
+64 KKIDEV

-114 KGEFTK
+114 RGEFTK

-140 KAKTDL
+140 KSKTDI
-146 SFDMGLN
+146 SFDLGLN
-153 QLSGALSEVLNK
+153 QLGGALTEVLNK

-190 AAYHDLI
+190 AAYNDLI
-197 ERSNKILDKM
+197 DRSKKILEKM
-207 DNLLDNSKNSRLLR
+207 DNLLENSKNSRLLR

-250 VTDIAGTTRDIIEDY
+250 VTDIAGTTRDVIEDY

-271 LLKITDTAG
+271 LLKISDTAG
-280 IRETDDEVER
+280 IRETDDEVEK

-299 LKEADLVIA
+299 LKDADLVIA
-308 IFDISR
+308 IFDLSR
-314 EFDKDDEEILN
+314 DFDQDDKEILK
-325 LIKDKKHITILNK
+325 LIENKKHIIILNK

-344 ISDEEIEKY
+344 ITDKEIEKY

-365 NESVKKIENL
+365 NKSVLKVEKL
-375 IIDLFFDGELKIS
+375 IIDLFFDGELQIS
-388 SDSVLSNLRHI
+388 SETVLSNLRHI
-399 NALKEAKKSL
+399 NALKEAKKDL
-409 LEVNESLKKKVFLDL
+409 LEVNESLNEKVFLDL
-424 IEVDLENVIGHI
+424 IEVDLENVIAHI
-436 SEITGTIT
+436 SEITGAIT

-449 DRVFSDFCIGKY
+449 DRVFSDFCIGK
-461 KATI
+461 

>member
-1 MGNLN
+1 
-6 DTIAAISTAIGEA
+6 
-19 GIAIV
+19 
-24 RMSGDDSINI
+24 
-34 IDKIFKSAS
+34 
-43 GKKMAEAENRK
+43 MAEAENRR
-54 FLYGHIVDGD
+54 FLYGHIADGD
-64 KQIDEV
+64 KLIDEV

-140 KAKTDL
+140 KAKTDI

-190 AAYHDLI
+190 AAYHDLM
-197 ERSNKILDKM
+197 ERSDKILEKM

-280 IRETDDEVER
+280 IRETDDEVEK

-314 EFDKDDEEILN
+314 DFDKDDEEILN

-338 DDLEQK
+338 DDLDQK

-375 IIDLFFDGELKIS
+375 IIDLFFDGELQIS
-388 SDSVLSNLRHI
+388 SDLILSNIRHI
-399 NALKEAKKSL
+399 NALKEAKKAL
-409 LEVNESLKKKVFLDL
+409 LEVNESLKEKVFLDL
-424 IEVDLENVIGHI
+424 IEVDLENVISHI

-449 DRVFSDFCIGKY
+449 DRVFSDFCIGK
-461 KATI
+461 